1 MAITIS
7 GNGDMSGNYTFAG
20 NVDVTGDTDL
30 NGKLEIPAGD
40 TASRPATGQA
50 GEIRFNTDNG
60 EMEFWSTTSSPA
72 QWRKVRQGDYL
83 PFLWVFNC
91 WRRRSW
97 RLFTQ

>member
-30 NGKLEIPAGD
+30 NGKLEVPAGD

-50 GEIRFNTDNG
+50 GELRFNTDTG
-60 EMEFWSTTSSPA
+60 KMEYWSSQDFVPR
-72 QWRKVRQGDYL
+72 WRDVGDA
-83 PFLWVFNC
+83 VAG
-91 WRRRSW
+91 RS
-97 RLFTQ
+97 RG